1 MDNKMAE
8 KPNFNIVFI
17 GHVDHGKSTSIGRLF
32 YEAGKFTEQELLKM
46 KDIAEKLGKK
56 GFEFAFVMDR
66 LKEERERGLTIDLAY
81 RKLETKK
88 FNVTVIDAPGHRDF
102 VKNMITGTSQAD
114 AAILVVACQHGVM
127 AQTKEHIWLCRTMG
141 VQQMAVM
148 INQMDSV
155 NYDEAK
161 FNKVKEDI
169 SMLLK
174 TAGYKPDTMSFIAAS
189 AFKGDNITKKS
200 PNMPWY
206 KGPTLLEQ
214 FDIFTEP
221 KKPTDLPF
229 RMPLQ
234 DVYNITGIG
243 TVPVGKIETG
253 VVKPGDKII
262 ILPAKTG
269 KGVIGEVKSVEMH
282 HEQLKEG
289 IAGDNVG
296 INVRGIGKQDVTRGD
311 VMALA
316 SNPPTIVEEFTAQ
329 IAVINHPTVIA
340 KGYTPVLHVLT
351 SQVPAQF
358 IELLRKLD
366 PKTGQVSQE
375 NPDFL
380 KNGDV
385 AIVKIKPMKPLVI
398 EKQSVNP
405 HMARFAVRDAGAT
418 VAAGI
423 CIDLVAK
430 KF

>member
-1 MDNKMAE
+1 MAE

-32 YEAGKFTEQELLKM
+32 YEAGKFTEQELTKM

-114 AAILVVACQHGVM
+114 AAMLVVACQHGVM

-141 VQQMAVM
+141 VQQIAVM
-148 INQMDSV
+148 VNQMDTV

-169 SMLLK
+169 SALLK
-174 TAGYKPDTMSFIAAS
+174 TAGYKLENVNFLAVS

-200 PNMPWY
+200 ENMPWY
-206 KGPTLLEQ
+206 KGPTLIEQ
-214 FDIFTEP
+214 FDLFVEP

-253 VVKPGDKII
+253 IVKPGDKVI

-296 INVRGIGKQDVTRGD
+296 INVRGVGKQDITRGD

-316 SNPPTIVEEFTAQ
+316 NNPPTVVEEFTAQ

-358 IELLRKLD
+358 VELMKKLD
-366 PKTGQVSQE
+366 PKTGQVAQE

-385 AIVKIKPMKPLVI
+385 AIVKIRPMKPLVI

-423 CIDLVAK
+423 CIDIVAK